1 MYKVAFILNI
11 KTYIPTSLS
20 DVLTTIGIYLIII
33 GLFLSNAMKSIGII
47 AVCVS
52 ILFNNQSIKN
62 SKIILKNALYLSAI
76 CIACVYI
83 FSIFRATDY
92 STYWNLANSKIAYL
106 FFPLAIYNF
115 SPPVHFWRTCLWI
128 AVTAALFQSA
138 YSLYY
143 LFFYSSET
151 IAALYSTGNI
161 IDTFKIHHVQISILY
176 SLLVLILIYLFINE
190 NEKKAHKII
199 YGILAAW
206 FFFMLHILAVR
217 SGILLSYFFI
227 IFYLITSVK
236 KISRKQFALALI
248 GIVIGITMLCTF
260 KTVQQRF
267 HYLKYDYQQ
276 YLENKHTAIEYTDS
290 RRLISIGVGL
300 EIIQENKWL
309 GCGLANINRAC
320 AEIYRKKYPTFAKD
334 YYYLP
339 HSQFIFFIACFGIP
353 LGLLVCL
360 LFIFPATYFLRQ
372 KKYVLFFSYLG
383 LLLFAT
389 WDAWLGTLFGNSLYL
404 LLIGA
409 GIKKQWN

>member
-1 MYKVAFILNI
+1 
-11 KTYIPTSLS
+11 
-20 DVLTTIGIYLIII
+20 
-33 GLFLSNAMKSIGII
+33 
-47 AVCVS
+47 
-52 ILFNNQSIKN
+52 
-62 SKIILKNALYLSAI
+62 
-76 CIACVYI
+76 
-83 FSIFRATDY
+83 
-92 STYWNLANSKIAYL
+92 
-106 FFPLAIYNF
+106 
-115 SPPVHFWRTCLWI
+115 
-128 AVTAALFQSA
+128 
-138 YSLYY
+138 
-143 LFFYSSET
+143 
-151 IAALYSTGNI
+151 
-161 IDTFKIHHVQISILY
+161 
-176 SLLVLILIYLFINE
+176 LVLILIYLFINE

-360 LFIFPATYFLRQ
+360 LFIFPATYFLKQ